1 LKLEDAAK
9 AMSVRALPEL
19 SATASFEEEEIT
31 EIHDA

>member
-9 AMSVRALPEL
+9 TMIVRALPEL
-19 SATASFEEEEIT
+19 GATASFEEEMIT